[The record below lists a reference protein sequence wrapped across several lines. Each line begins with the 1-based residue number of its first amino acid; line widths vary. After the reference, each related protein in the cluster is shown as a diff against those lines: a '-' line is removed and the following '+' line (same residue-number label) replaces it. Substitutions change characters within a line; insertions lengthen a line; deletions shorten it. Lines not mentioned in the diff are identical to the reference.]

1 MPSTEYKRIDYDAAL
16 FLINYLLAKLKTSP
30 LADDTTYTLAKSQDS
45 MSVILKDGDGTTI
58 TTISGL
64 MTDAERTKL
73 GQNLATES
81 YVQSA
86 IAATAHL
93 SFRKVQTLPPVAEA
107 EPNII
112 YLVPVNDTASNV
124 YMEYYLQ
131 DGHFEELGTTSVD
144 LSGYVQRTEMKTLT
158 NQEITTIVDSAYDAV
173 FGSGS

>member
-1 MPSTEYKRIDYDAAL
+1 MPNVEYKRFDYDAAL
-16 FLINYLLAKLKTSP
+16 FLINYLLLKLKTSP
-30 LADDTTYTLAKSQDS
+30 LADNTTYTLEKSQDG
-45 MSVILKDGDGTTI
+45 MSVILKDGDGATV

-73 GQNLATES
+73 GQDLATEAF
-81 YVQSA
+81 VQNA

-93 SFRKVQTLPPVAEA
+93 QFRKVPTLPPVAEA

-131 DGHFEELGTTSVD
+131 DGQFEELGTTSVD
-144 LSGYVQRTEMKTLT
+144 LSGYVQRSEMAVLS
-158 NQEITTIVDSAYDAV
+158 NQEITTIVDSAYTSV
-173 FGSGS
+173 FGNS